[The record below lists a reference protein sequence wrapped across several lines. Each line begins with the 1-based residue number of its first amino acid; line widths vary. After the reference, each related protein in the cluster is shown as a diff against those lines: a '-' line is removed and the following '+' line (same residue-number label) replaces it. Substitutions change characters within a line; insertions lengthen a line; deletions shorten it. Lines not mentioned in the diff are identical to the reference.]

1 MAIDAAG
8 AAWEDFCRR
17 LAELG
22 TTLPDDPADPG
33 ARADGVRHLAR
44 QAVMALQGHFEHGD
58 PGHPSF
64 HRYEEPWVQWGGPNP
79 DNVYLRAP
87 IDPAATY
94 RLWGDVTGVREA
106 IISLVEGDMHLGA
119 FGVWSEKTLSELAV
133 GPDGALEVWISP
145 DEHEGNWLPTDPG
158 ATQLLVRQYQVDW
171 EQDRVATLH
180 LERLDTRGTPP
191 PALTDTAVAAAL
203 GRAAAWVEASASFWS
218 DYMEGA
224 RAGMAHNAFG
234 PPTTPPGGAPNIAY
248 GGGWWEL
255 GPGEALVIT
264 HDVPDADYWGWTV
277 HHRHRMDSGDFAN
290 RLTSTN
296 GAQAHV
302 DGDGQVRLV
311 LAAADPGTANW
322 IDTEGRPEGLLVY
335 RYVGTRTRPVPE
347 AEVVKL
353 SLATDHLPRDHP
365 AVTPEARVEQLAA
378 RRRAILARY
387 Q

>member
-1 MAIDAAG
+1 VAADAAA

-17 LAELG
+17 LAALG
-22 TTLPDDPADPG
+22 TALPDDPSDSS

-44 QAVMALQGHFEHGD
+44 QAVMALQGHLEHGD
-58 PGHPSF
+58 PAHPSF

-87 IDPAATY
+87 IDSAATY
-94 RLWGDVTGVREA
+94 RVWGDVTGVREA
-106 IISLVEGDMHLGA
+106 IFSLVEGDMHLGA

-133 GPDGALEVWISP
+133 SDDGTLEVWISP
-145 DEHEGNWLPTDPG
+145 DGHPGNWLPTDPA
-158 ATQLLVRQYQVDW
+158 ATQLLIRQYQVDW
-171 EQDRVATLH
+171 DEDRVAPLH

-191 PALTDTAVAAAL
+191 PPLTDAGVIAAL
-203 GRAAAWVEASASFWS
+203 DRAAAWAEASAAFWS

-224 RAGMAHNAFG
+224 RAAMAHNAFG
-234 PPTTPPGGAPNIAY
+234 PPNTPPGGAPNIAY

-255 GPGEALVIT
+255 GPDEALVIS
-264 HDVPDADYWGWTV
+264 HDLPDADYWGWTV
-277 HHRHRMDSGDFAN
+277 HHRYRMDSGDFAN

-296 GAQAHV
+296 AAQAQV
-302 DGDGQVRLV
+302 DADGRVHLV
-311 LAAADPGTANW
+311 LAHGDPGTANW

-347 AEVVKL
+347 AEVVAL
-353 SLATDHLPRDHP
+353 SDVGTHLPADHP
-365 AVTPEARVEQLAA
+365 RVSPEERRTERAA
-378 RRRAILARY
+378 RRRAVLARY